1 VIVEA
6 SKDLNVNV
14 GDERRDSGSR
24 TRNAVPP
31 PTIEVLEEV
40 TGLGVL
46 TR

>member
-1 VIVEA
+1 MVET
-6 SKDLNVNV
+6 SKDSNVDV

-24 TRNAVPP
+24 TKNAVPP
-31 PTIEVLEEV
+31 PALEVLEEV